1 MSEIK
6 DARGLACPEPVLMV
20 KKEIDKLRSGTI
32 KVLVNGAAARDNISR
47 MAKAHKWS
55 VNVAEEGEEWLLTLT
70 K

>member
-1 MSEIK
+1 MI
-6 DARGLACPEPVLMV
+6 
-20 KKEIDKLRSGTI
+20 KKEIDKLGSGTI

-55 VNVAEEGEEWLLTLT
+55 VNVTEEGEEWLLTLT